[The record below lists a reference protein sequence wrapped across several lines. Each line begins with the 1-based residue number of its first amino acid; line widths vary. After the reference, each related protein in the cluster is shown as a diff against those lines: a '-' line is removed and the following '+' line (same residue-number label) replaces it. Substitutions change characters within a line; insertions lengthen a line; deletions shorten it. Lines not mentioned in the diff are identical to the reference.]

1 MAPEVV
7 SVDNGR
13 LDVQQLR
20 WRAVLHGPC
29 AWLGG
34 RSALAQLGLSGY
46 PPPDEHVLVP
56 RLRRP
61 QPLDGITI
69 HVTGRLPYDT
79 DGSPND
85 ELPPWLVEVLTTGG
99 PMPGRPSASPP
110 TTSCARAAVD
120 AAAWESHP
128 RAAAG
133 LVLAVVQQGL
143 AQASAI
149 VDELA
154 LAGRVRHR
162 AVIRD
167 ALGHAAD
174 GAESLAEVDILPLL
188 RRAGLGEPRR
198 QVRHAGRRRD
208 LEIGLPDGQILV
220 IEVDGP
226 LHDSP
231 EARWA
236 DADRDADLAAA
247 GVLVLHVTT
256 YELRHE
262 SMRVVARLRAIHDAA
277 QQRALRRADAAPTGV
292 VTPRYRLA

>member
-1 MAPEVV
+1 
-7 SVDNGR
+7 
-13 LDVQQLR
+13 
-20 WRAVLHGPC
+20 
-29 AWLGG
+29 
-34 RSALAQLGLSGY
+34 
-46 PPPDEHVLVP
+46 
-56 RLRRP
+56 
-61 QPLDGITI
+61 
-69 HVTGRLPYDT
+69 
-79 DGSPND
+79 
-85 ELPPWLVEVLTTGG
+85 
-99 PMPGRPSASPP
+99 
-110 TTSCARAAVD
+110 
-120 AAAWESHP
+120 
-128 RAAAG
+128 
-133 LVLAVVQQGL
+133 VLAVVQQGL
-143 AQASAI
+143 AQASDI

-167 ALGHAAD
+167 ALGHAVD

-188 RRAGLGEPRR
+188 RQAGLGEPRR

-236 DADRDADLAAA
+236 DADRDADLAAE

-277 QQRALRRADAAPTGV
+277 LQRALRRADAAPTRG